1 MFHSITA
8 SLYLRT
14 FGARSDSVWRYHTP
28 MMIIIQPMKH
38 KIAFAQNRPSSESST
53 LTCRRL
59 RPYLFSRPLNRAIDP
74 LHCYHSQAPGSVASF
89 ANYDAN
95 QRFSFGELYEILRRT
110 QSFFQR

>member
-1 MFHSITA
+1 
-8 SLYLRT
+8 
-14 FGARSDSVWRYHTP
+14 

-38 KIAFAQNRPSSESST
+38 KIALAQNRPSSESST

-95 QRFSFGELYEILRRT
+95 QRFSFGELYAILRRT